1 MKMNSYF
8 RITAYHKEHNIS
20 AIFDS
25 FGRYEKLRQFSAELV
40 KKGFK
45 IIKVNRADSFL
56 VGNVDLLTEENN
68 KIRLRAAS
76 EGEPLIEPDTY
87 QEKPCEMVIVGD
99 KAYIPDFQN

>member
-1 MKMNSYF
+1 MSNYY

-25 FGRYEKLRQFSAELV
+25 FGRYEKLWQFSAELV

-45 IIKVNRADSFL
+45 IIKVNRADTFL
-56 VGNVDLLTEENN
+56 VGNVDLLTEENP
-68 KIRLRAAS
+68 KILLRAVAN
-76 EGEPLIEPDTY
+76 GEPLIEPDTY
-87 QEKPCEMVIVGD
+87 REKPCEMVIVGD